1 MSRSS
6 AWAGLVL
13 ALLLAATVR
22 WTLPTRVED
31 LRPRP
36 DALEYEEAARNLGA
50 GAGYC
55 LVFDGGCYPPRYP
68 PGFSILLTPGVW
80 LSGGLD
86 GSGIWTVT
94 AFALV
99 GVAAVWA
106 IGLTTGGPASAV
118 AAALLL
124 ALSPLHV
131 RWSRAVMP
139 DVPTATVTTILV
151 LGAILAAR
159 RPARPPAWLALGL
172 GVGLSALLRTTGLV
186 LAPVLGLAALAP
198 RDGWRPR
205 ATRLLALGVG
215 LLVGLLPTI
224 TYGIAR
230 FGSPLASG
238 YDYWVP
244 GHFFGWSHV
253 TGRPVGGG
261 TEANLP
267 FYVRQL
273 SGWGSLYPWP
283 VAVLAITGTA
293 LGCRR
298 PGPARLLT
306 AITALTMAGL
316 LAMHLPFFW
325 QWDRFL
331 LPVLPLVLA
340 VAALAVGRPAPV
352 AVRVAGFVLVA
363 LTLGQAYR
371 TPRAFEPPDKPLRD
385 VASLQAIAAGVERN
399 AVLIAR
405 SNVFQVSRLFH
416 AGTDRLWLPVGRCDH
431 RQRVRDLGRDPVR
444 LTGTPQ
450 SWVWDVIGVP
460 LGSED
465 VEGAVTA
472 LLRSGR
478 PVYFAPMGANQ
489 SPLVGQVTRLLSTR
503 FRLEPVF
510 TTPRTGLWRV
520 REKS

>member
-1 MSRSS
+1 MARSF
-6 AWAGLVL
+6 AWVGLVL

-22 WTLPTRVED
+22 WTPPTRVED

-36 DALEYEEAARNLGA
+36 DALEYEEAARNLVA

-68 PGFSILLTPGVW
+68 PGFSLLLTPAVW
-80 LSGGLD
+80 LSGGTD

-94 AFALV
+94 ACALA

-106 IGLTTGGPASAV
+106 IGLATGGPASAV

-131 RWSRAVMP
+131 RWSRAVMA
-139 DVPTATVTTILV
+139 DVPTATITTILV

-159 RPARPPAWLALGL
+159 RPARPLAWLALGL
-172 GVGLSALLRTTGLV
+172 ATGLGVLLRTTSLV
-186 LAPVLGLAALAP
+186 LVPALALAALAP
-198 RDGWRPR
+198 RDGSRPR
-205 ATRLLALGVG
+205 ATRLLALGAGV
-215 LLVGLLPTI
+215 LVGVLPSI
-224 TYGIAR
+224 AYGIVR
-230 FGSPLASG
+230 FKAPLASG

-244 GHFFGWSHV
+244 GQFFAWRYLS
-253 TGRPVGGG
+253 GRPAGGG

-283 VAVLAITGTA
+283 VAVLAIMGSA

-306 AITALTMAGL
+306 AITVLTAAGL
-316 LAMHLPFFW
+316 LATYLPFFW

-352 AVRVAGFVLVA
+352 VVRVAGCILVA
-363 LTLGQAYR
+363 LTLVQAYR

-385 VASLQAIAAGVERN
+385 VASLQAIAARVERN

-416 AGTDRLWLPVGRCDH
+416 ADTDRLWLPVGRCDH
-431 RQRVRDLGRDPVR
+431 RQRVRDLRRDPVR

-450 SWVWDVIGVP
+450 SWVWDVIGMP
-460 LGSED
+460 LGAED

-489 SPLVGQVTRLLSTR
+489 SPLVGQVFRLLATR
-503 FRLEPVF
+503 FGMEPVL

-520 REKS
+520 RERS